1 MDTALPQKCPFIL
14 DRNLAKANC
23 TGNRVCTSCDIE
35 VLRFEIKI
43 NLEVN
48 LFPTIKKL
56 YKMFVFIKKVKQC
69 LLISKFKTVESSIR
83 DLHLK
88 PSP

>member
-14 DRNLAKANC
+14 DRNLAKVNC
-23 TGNRVCTSCDIE
+23 TRNRVCTSCDIE
-35 VLRFEIKI
+35 VLCFEIKI

-48 LFPTIKKL
+48 LFHTIKKL